1 MPNGGL
7 RIAFLGT
14 AEFAVPALRLLAQ
27 GPNEIAAVFTRP
39 DRPAG
44 RGRRPRASPVKLAAQ
59 ELGLPLFQPEG
70 VSAGE
75 GLEALRG
82 TSPDLIFVAAFG
94 EIVTEEVLSVPRLGA
109 MNLHGS
115 LLPRYRGAA
124 PIQRAL
130 MAGETGTGVTVQWMV
145 VQLDAGDI
153 ILQRGAAIDPE
164 DDFGALQDRLAA
176 LGAEL
181 AVESVDLVRAGRAP
195 RVPQFHEEATYAP
208 SIRREELV
216 MDWERPAA
224 ALVNLIRALSPRPGA
239 RTSRAGELL
248 KVLAARE
255 GRKAVAGGGLPG
267 VVMEVTS
274 EGFWVAAGDGRL
286 RVERVQPAGR
296 KVMAA
301 GDYARGYRL
310 QRGERLGG

>member
-14 AEFAVPALRLLAQ
+14 AEFAMPALRLLAQ

-44 RGRRPRASPVKLAAQ
+44 RGRRPRASPVKHAAQ

-130 MAGETGTGVTVQWMV
+130 MAGETGTGVTVQRMV

-153 ILQRGAAIDPE
+153 ILQRGAAIDRSLPT
-164 DDFGALQDRLAA
+164 
-176 LGAEL
+176 
-181 AVESVDLVRAGRAP
+181 LVR
-195 RVPQFHEEATYAP
+195 
-208 SIRREELV
+208 
-216 MDWERPAA
+216 
-224 ALVNLIRALSPRPGA
+224 RPGVSLQVFRRDQA
-239 RTSRAGELL
+239 SH
-248 KVLAARE
+248 
-255 GRKAVAGGGLPG
+255 GRPG
-267 VVMEVTS
+267 T
-274 EGFWVAAGDGRL
+274 
-286 RVERVQPAGR
+286 
-296 KVMAA
+296 
-301 GDYARGYRL
+301 
-310 QRGERLGG
+310 